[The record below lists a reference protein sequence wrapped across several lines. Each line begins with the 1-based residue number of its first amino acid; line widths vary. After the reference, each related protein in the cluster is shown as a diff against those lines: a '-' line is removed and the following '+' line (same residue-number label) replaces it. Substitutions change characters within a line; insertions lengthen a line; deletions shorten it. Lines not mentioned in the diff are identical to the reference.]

1 MRWEE
6 KYSVGDVVIDTQHKH
21 WFSLCE
27 QLGDLI
33 DLKADDGCAAI
44 NAAYQHLKDFS
55 LEHFADEEAVMR
67 EVGYAGYAQHKA
79 EHEAFK
85 AFVLKTEVEGML
97 TSDAAENLH
106 HYIAKWIKL
115 HVLMHD
121 QKYKTYLPK
130 ANRSCADDAGHR
142 SRRRQNVF
150 ARVPQAR
157 YGR

>member
-1 MRWEE
+1 MRC
-6 KYSVGDVVIDTQHKH
+6 D
-21 WFSLCE
+21 
-27 QLGDLI
+27 
-33 DLKADDGCAAI
+33 
-44 NAAYQHLKDFS
+44 AAYQHLKDFS